1 MENKL
6 GWSDTQAHTRNHNAS
21 LPRGGQLR
29 KPELLGCRPGHGEET
44 ELAQVCL
51 VLCLQCRNPPSLEP
65 RLMRRFHIEI
75 LVPLILT
82 HTEA

>member
-29 KPELLGCRPGHGEET
+29 KPGAAGLPTGTRRRDRAGAGLFDP
-44 ELAQVCL
+44 V
-51 VLCLQCRNPPSLEP
+51 PSMQKPSFP
-65 RLMRRFHIEI
+65 RAPADEKVSHRDSSSSDPH
-75 LVPLILT
+75 T
-82 HTEA
+82 H